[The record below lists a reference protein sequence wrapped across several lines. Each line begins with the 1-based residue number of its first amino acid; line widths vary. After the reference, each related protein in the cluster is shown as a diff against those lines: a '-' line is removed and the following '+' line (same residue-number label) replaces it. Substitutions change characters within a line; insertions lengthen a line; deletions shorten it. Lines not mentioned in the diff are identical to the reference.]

1 MISRRGSSPPERG
14 GPESIAAD
22 ALVLGCIP
30 AVAGVL
36 GPLQCH
42 SLEGRWPPV
51 ILPVATPGQNETVA
65 VIEIVRGAP
74 SHAAFSVMADR

>member
-1 MISRRGSSPPERG
+1 MIPRWGASPPERG

-51 ILPVATPGQNETVA
+51 ILF
-65 VIEIVRGAP
+65 I
-74 SHAAFSVMADR
+74 DRIQPRRTNRPLVHPRVCGVD